1 MARAQT
7 DEQRAQIELRL
18 VEAMELEPLLDMMQ
32 GFNELEDIP
41 WSRQEATPA
50 VQRLLGAPELGLI
63 AHIVERSQGERRA
76 AKADAAKADTLEQDA
91 VCGYLVLT
99 WGFDLEW
106 GGRDAFLT
114 ELYLLPQTRGRGL
127 GRKALPLIE
136 QLAREHGARALH
148 LMVRPEN
155 LAAVQLYRGAGYNS
169 PPRTFLTKDLVA
181 ARR

>member
-1 MARAQT
+1 MTRAQT
-7 DEQRAQIELRL
+7 EGERAQIELRL
-18 VEAMELEPLLDMMQ
+18 MDATELEPLLDMMQ
-32 GFNELEDIP
+32 EFNELEDIP
-41 WSRQEATPA
+41 WSRQEVTPA
-50 VQRLLGAPELGLI
+50 VVRLLGAPELGLI
-63 AHIVERSQGERRA
+63 AHIIER
-76 AKADAAKADTLEQDA
+76 DT

-106 GGRDAFLT
+106 NGRDAFLT

-155 LAAVQLYRGAGYNS
+155 LAAVQLYRGAGYSS
-169 PPRTFLTKDLVA
+169 PPRTFLTKDLA
-181 ARR
+181 AAKH